1 MAFADHGLGKS
12 LTEVFAK
19 TPRRDAGKGF
29 LEVDLGLLL
38 PPSHNPRTV
47 FDEGALEELA
57 SSIRQH
63 GILQPIVVTK
73 REAGYEIISGERRFR
88 AAKRAGLTKVPVVI
102 REGGDDAREVAE
114 LRLIENIQRENLN
127 PIELGRAYQA
137 LIHDHGLTQEQVAEQ
152 VGKERSSVANSLR
165 LLALPEALQHEVSSG
180 ALTQGHAKAL
190 LACLDDAWR
199 LRLGRQI
206 IEEGLSVRDTERLA
220 KRGPGQAPPEG
231 PGKPAHIRELEAN
244 LLRLFGTK
252 VKIKE
257 RGGKGTLS
265 IQFVGKEQFQRVV
278 TLLDRAFKQAGGL

>member
-47 FDEGALEELA
+47 FDDGALEELA

-257 RGGKGTLS
+257 KGGKGTLS

>member
-257 RGGKGTLS
+257 KGGKGTLS